1 MRLRTLPVFLAFLA
15 MGFAD
20 AVGPFV
26 SLAKNEFH
34 LSNAVASLI
43 PFVGFVMFGLLSIP
57 MGIFQDRRGKKFV
70 LMLGLVVALIG
81 LLNAAFGLTSFARF
95 LLTVLLVGAGAAIL
109 QVSGNPIMRDVSDPG
124 KYARN
129 LSLAQFVKAIGSLS
143 GPMIPVLAAKYFGAS
158 WSVIFPI
165 YAVALVVAVV
175 AVAGLRVEEKKNE
188 HHAATLR
195 SCLALLANGYVLMMV
210 AAIFFYVG
218 AEVSVSAGIPLYLKE
233 RFDIDINKVGLLG
246 TGLFFTALTIG
257 RFSGGV
263 ILNWIAPRKFF
274 LITCGVSVVALL
286 CLFVPDRTLAVVSF
300 FVVGF
305 GFANIFPLVFAIA
318 VEAMPEHT
326 NELSGLMVTAILGGG
341 VSAASDGPGG
351 RSQFRAIQFPGAA
364 GRDSLR
370 HLDRGLQS
378 RGAVAGITTM
388 QQYNHDQR
396 IVMTLDAGGTNF
408 VFSAMQANRPVVE
421 SFALPSNADR
431 PGALARQHR
440 GGLPE
445 SAGAIARAR
454 RRRSVSRFRRRR
466 ITSTA
471 SLSARAICRPTA
483 TWRWDP
489 CSKIGLACPP
499 SSTTMATC
507 SLTARR
513 WPDSCLT
520 STDCSN
526 RRAARSAIATCSGVT
541 LGTGFGGGIV
551 RDGALFIGDNS
562 MAGEI
567 WLARHKLEH
576 DTNAEEGASI
586 RAVRR
591 VYAARAG
598 LRAGRHAGAEGDL
611 RDRRRDGR
619 PAIARRRGK
628 PSAAWGKWRA
638 TLSRRPS
645 RCSTDWW

>member
-1 MRLRTLPVFLAFLA
+1 MRLRTFPVFLAFLA

-57 MGIFQDRRGKKFV
+57 MGVFQDRRGKKFV

-175 AVAGLRVEEKKNE
+175 AVAGLRVEEKKSE
-188 HHAATLR
+188 HHAATMR
-195 SCLALLANGYVLMMV
+195 SCLALLSNGYVLMMV

-274 LITCGVSVVALL
+274 LVTCAVSLVALL
-286 CLFVPDRTLAVVSF
+286 GLFVPDRTLAVTSF
-300 FVVGF
+300 FVAGL

-326 NELSGLMVTAILGGG
+326 NELSGLMVTAILGGACLPPLMG
-341 VSAASDGPGG
+341 LVADHSSVQLSFLVPLAA
-351 RSQFRAIQFPGAA
+351 I
-364 GRDSLR
+364 LY
-370 HLDRGLQS
+370 
-378 RGAVAGITTM
+378 ITWT
-388 QQYNHDQR
+388 
-396 IVMTLDAGGTNF
+396 
-408 VFSAMQANRPVVE
+408 
-421 SFALPSNADR
+421 AL
-431 PGALARQHR
+431 
-440 GGLPE
+440 
-445 SAGAIARAR
+445 
-454 RRRSVSRFRRRR
+454 
-466 ITSTA
+466 
-471 SLSARAICRPTA
+471 
-483 TWRWDP
+483 
-489 CSKIGLACPP
+489 
-499 SSTTMATC
+499 
-507 SLTARR
+507 
-513 WPDSCLT
+513 
-520 STDCSN
+520 SN
-526 RRAARSAIATCSGVT
+526 RA
-541 LGTGFGGGIV
+541 
-551 RDGALFIGDNS
+551 
-562 MAGEI
+562 
-567 WLARHKLEH
+567 
-576 DTNAEEGASI
+576 
-586 RAVRR
+586 
-591 VYAARAG
+591 AARA
-598 LRAGRHAGAEGDL
+598 
-611 RDRRRDGR
+611 
-619 PAIARRRGK
+619 
-628 PSAAWGKWRA
+628 
-638 TLSRRPS
+638 
-645 RCSTDWW
+645 